1 MKKIAVL
8 LAAFNGELWLHQ
20 QIDSIL
26 KQESVD
32 LSLFVSLDPSDD
44 GSETLVR
51 NLAASDSRIVLLP
64 IIAPSGGAGANFF
77 RLIRDVDFSGFDS
90 IAFAD
95 QDDIWYPD
103 KLSRAIE
110 ALSESGAAGYSSN
123 VVAFWDDGRELLV
136 DKAQSQTQFDFLF
149 EAAGP
154 GCTYVLKR
162 SALEQFKALLFAE
175 AAQVRGVTLHDWFV
189 YAFFRAKGYQW
200 IIDPR
205 TSMAYRQHALNQVG
219 VNAGWKA
226 YKARARKMVG
236 GWWMSQARLI
246 ARLTGLA
253 SEPFCMPWRQP
264 GRMGMLWLVLNSLKA
279 RRKASDKFFFAAACF
294 FLAVIGDGSDE

>member
-8 LAAFNGELWLHQ
+8 LASYNGEPWLHE
-20 QIDSIL
+20 QIDSVLRQDGVELVI
-26 KQESVD
+26 
-32 LSLFVSLDPSDD
+32 FISLDPSID
-44 GSETLVR
+44 GSEALIR
-51 NLAASDSRIVLLP
+51 GLAANEPRIVLLP
-64 IIAPSGGAGANFF
+64 IAEPSGGAGANFF
-77 RLIRDVDFSGFDS
+77 RLIRVVDFSGFDY

-103 KLSRAIE
+103 KLGKAVE
-110 ALSESGAAGYSSN
+110 ALCETAAAGYSSN

-136 DKAQSQTQFDFLF
+136 DKAQPPTQFDFLF

-154 GCTYVLKR
+154 GCSYVLKR
-162 SALEQFKALLFAE
+162 PAVEEFKSLLFAE
-175 AAQVRGVTLHDWFV
+175 AAQVRNVTLHDWFV

-205 TSMAYRQHALNQVG
+205 PSMAYRQHALNQVG
-219 VNAGWKA
+219 VNAGWRA

-236 GWWMSQARLI
+236 GWWISQARLI

-253 SEPFCMPWRQP
+253 NDPFCIPWRQP
-264 GRMGMLWLVLNSLKA
+264 GRVGMLWLVLNSLKA
-279 RRKASDKFFFAAACF
+279 RRKASDKFFFAAACL
-294 FLAVIGDGSDE
+294 FLAVIGDRSDA